1 VLAFAAVPVAL
12 SLVLWPVKLSLY
24 GEDWFRT
31 GGRDSGA
38 AVAVFDVLEIGL
50 CAWSVALLAIGIRS
64 VHGWTW
70 PRAAAATSIALAVP
84 IVVGL
89 ALAML

>member
-1 VLAFAAVPVAL
+1 MLAFAAVPIAL
-12 SLVLWPVKLSLY
+12 SLVLWPVKLALY

-31 GGRDSGA
+31 GGGDSGA
-38 AVAVFDVLEIGL
+38 AGVAFDVLEIGL

-70 PRAAAATSIALAVP
+70 RRALAATAASLAVP
-84 IVVGL
+84 L
-89 ALAML
+89 ALGVLLVS